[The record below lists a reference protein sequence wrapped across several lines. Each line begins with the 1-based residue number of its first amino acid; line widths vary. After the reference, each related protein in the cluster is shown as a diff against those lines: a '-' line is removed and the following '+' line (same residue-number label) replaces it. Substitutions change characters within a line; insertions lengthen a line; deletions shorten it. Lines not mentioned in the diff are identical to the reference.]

1 MKRKI
6 LRTQIPR
13 TALMK
18 LLDDFSEKHI
28 IYIHAPAGFGKTAS
42 SLLWLEHRE
51 TFETVK
57 RAWVSLDEYDNK
69 ISEFCKRF
77 VAALSHLQ
85 PENVALRRLAA
96 HDNFNIT
103 PAQFTINALNAFNR
117 DSVKSVFVIDDLHVI
132 NNEDILK
139 FLPILLRR
147 LSENCTTLVLSRTM
161 PPDNLSDIVS
171 KGEIAIV
178 DAEHLQFSLDEIKIF
193 FEKNDR
199 LISTNQAENILS
211 STGGWAIGIQALLL
225 SEEEL
230 YNINLTDRYLEN
242 FLKTHVWERWDNTL
256 RAFMAKVSVAEELTP
271 ELCKW
276 LTKDEKALKKADP
289 DEILTELARE
299 NAFLRYVGKGTY
311 RFHDLFREFLMNMLK
326 NQGDE
331 AVMKQWSRGGDYFYI
346 KKDYFRAAEYYL
358 KGKNDDG
365 VARSIFHMY
374 DYHNSPYATAEQT
387 LSTLRFALYDSVL
400 DKHPY
405 LLEPQTWTAWLDG
418 RADEFERTLD
428 KYYKL
433 LPKIIIQNPRSVITA
448 IFMRCAD
455 YRESFI
461 ETMKTL
467 SKVPF
472 RERFKATSPSLSQNM
487 PFFHRSCRDFSEIAF
502 ALEDNLALTTKS
514 FGAVIGADYDVIREC
529 LFAGIQYERGSLKK
543 AYTYALEACANISD
557 DCSAE
562 IKFCAMMI
570 LTSVLFADGQNA
582 EADKVLDNVKNMIEE
597 HNAYYLNA
605 NYQAYLL
612 RLRLVEGDESAAEEW
627 LNGHG
632 ESLLGNLSF
641 LNLYQYFTTARA
653 YIVIGNYTGAI
664 LLLQKLL
671 LLCQRYRRPLDII
684 ESRILLAVAHW
695 KKGRREL
702 SVAMDFLE
710 QAFAAA
716 GQYGY
721 TQIFVDEGASIL
733 QLLKKISAKAARGDY
748 QRLLDPI
755 YINNVY
761 ISAYAVSRQ
770 REGMM
775 VNKAGKKTA
784 KLSGQQKLI
793 MQLLAQGYNRELIVE
808 KTGISLNTVKYH
820 MRLAYEKLGA
830 SSAAEAVMEA
840 RELGLIE

>member
-1 MKRKI
+1 
-6 LRTQIPR
+6 
-13 TALMK
+13 MK
-18 LLDDFSEKHI
+18 LLDDLSEKHI

-51 TFETVK
+51 ELETVK

-69 ISEFCKRF
+69 ISEFCKRV

-85 PENVALRRLAA
+85 PDNATLRRLAA
-96 HDNFNIT
+96 HSNFSIT
-103 PAQFTINALNAFNR
+103 PILFTINALNAFNSQASR
-117 DSVKSVFVIDDLHVI
+117 SIFVIDDLHVI
-132 NNEDILK
+132 SNEEILK
-139 FLPILLRR
+139 FLPVLLRR
-147 LSENCTTLVLSRTM
+147 LNENCTTLLLSRTT

-171 KGEIAIV
+171 KGEIAVV
-178 DAEHLQFSLDEIKIF
+178 DAEHLQFSSEEIKTF

-199 LISTNQAENILS
+199 LISAEQAEDILS
-211 STGGWAIGIQALLL
+211 STGGWAIGIKTLLL

-242 FLKTHVWERWDNTL
+242 FLKTHVWERWDDKL

-271 ELCKW
+271 ELCRW
-276 LTKDEKALKKADP
+276 LTKDERELKNADH
-289 DEILTELARE
+289 DEILAELVRE
-299 NAFLRYVGKGTY
+299 NAFLRNAGKGTY

-326 NQGDE
+326 DQGEE
-331 AVMKQWSRGGDYFYI
+331 AVMKQWSRGGDYFYE

-365 VARSIFHMY
+365 VAKSIFHMY

-405 LLEPQTWTAWLDG
+405 LLEPKTWTAWLDG
-418 RADEFERTLD
+418 RADEFEKTLD

-472 RERFKATSPSLSQNM
+472 RERFRATSPSLSQSM

-529 LFAGIQYERGSLKK
+529 LFAGILYERGALKE
-543 AYTYALEACANISD
+543 AYTHALEACANISD

-570 LTSVLFADGQNA
+570 LASVLYADGQNA
-582 EADKVLDNVKNMIEE
+582 DTNKVLDNVKNMIEE
-597 HNAYYLNA
+597 HKAYYLNA
-605 NYQAYLL
+605 NYQAYMV
-612 RLRLVEGDESAAEEW
+612 RLRLVEGDENAAEEW
-627 LNGHG
+627 INSHS

-641 LNLYQYFTTARA
+641 LGLYQYFTTARA
-653 YIVIGNYTGAI
+653 YIVIENYTNAI

-671 LLCQRYRRPLDII
+671 LLSQRYRRPLDII
-684 ESRILLAVAHW
+684 ESRVLLAVAHW
-695 KKGRREL
+695 KKERKEL
-702 SVAMDFLE
+702 SAAMDYLE
-710 QAFAAA
+710 QAFATAS
-716 GQYGY
+716 QYGY
-721 TQIFVDEGASIL
+721 TQVFVDEGASIL
-733 QLLKKISAKAARGDY
+733 QLLKKIAAKAARDDY
-748 QRLLDPI
+748 GGVLDAV
-755 YINNVY
+755 YVNNVY

-775 VNKAGKKTA
+775 AKSGKKA
-784 KLSGQQKLI
+784 IKLSRQQKLI
-793 MQLLAQGYNRELIVE
+793 MQLLAGGYNREGIVE

-820 MRLAYEKLGA
+820 IRLAYEKLGA
-830 SSAAEAVMEA
+830 GSAAEAVMKA
-840 RELGLIE
+840 RELGLVE